1 MSAQSAFLPSH
12 LRAYINPAKPTG
24 GAAQRV

>member
-12 LRAYINPAKPTG
+12 LCVYTNPAKPTG